1 MTTEQSALAAFV
13 DGVALSSE
21 AARDLWKRF
30 SDHMGEHRADLA
42 GFAKNNGFIR
52 IAPEYRNGKAVLVA
66 YTKEPPP
73 RASGQTKKKSR
84 KR

>member
-1 MTTEQSALAAFV
+1 MTTEQSALAALV
-13 DGVALSSE
+13 DGVALP
-21 AARDLWKRF
+21 ADDARNLWKRF
-30 SDHMGEHRADLA
+30 SDYMGEHRGDLA
-42 GFAKNNGFIR
+42 GFAKNSGFIR

-73 RASGQTKKKSR
+73 RASGQPKKKAK